1 MARISR
7 VVASGYPHHVTQRS
21 VRSIPIFQ
29 SDSGRLSYLDCMA
42 EELNRFGVDVFA
54 WCLMTKHTHVIVVP
68 KDSAVLAR
76 REVMVSS

>member
-1 MARISR
+1 
-7 VVASGYPHHVTQRS
+7 
-21 VRSIPIFQ
+21 
-29 SDSGRLSYLDCMA
+29 MA